1 MHDHERYSN
10 SNQNYKYLKHNGNI
24 SSYLFITDKPVCS
37 IRIKLKLFVSTK
49 TTHNLVSLGLET
61 FC

>member
-37 IRIKLKLFVSTK
+37 IRIKLKLCQHENYT
-49 TTHNLVSLGLET
+49 
-61 FC
+61 